1 MEIISGPLEK
11 IGLEN
16 GQPTATIAGRKV
28 NTSVEVR
35 TKLLK
40 IPVGST
46 VHLAMGKVPNRTGMF
61 AVQVETGDFG
71 PAPDPGPVNT
81 APPVRETPPV
91 KPSPQEALNLPAV
104 TEIRHVHV
112 PVPELNDSI
121 EIGTPGKGGVLKVRF
136 NAADPAEADRLIRSA
151 YERLQLA
158 RELMDSDPPAPKNGS
173 TVLGG
178 KKNGEVINA

>member
-1 MEIISGPLEK
+1 MEIVSGPLEK

-16 GQPTATIAGRKV
+16 GQPTATVAGRKV

-46 VHLAMGKVPNRTGMF
+46 VHLAMGKIPNRTGMF

-71 PAPDPGPVNT
+71 PTPDPGPVVTNLPSQG
-81 APPVRETPPV
+81 APA
-91 KPSPQEALNLPAV
+91 KPSPQETLNLPAV
-104 TEIRHVHV
+104 TEIRHIHV
-112 PVPELNDSI
+112 PVPELSDSI

-136 NAADPAEADRLIRSA
+136 NAADPVEADKLIRSA

-158 RELMDSDPPAPKNGS
+158 RELMDSEPPAPKNGA

>member
-11 IGLEN
+11 IGLDN
-16 GQPTATIAGRKV
+16 GQPTATVAGRKV

-35 TKLLK
+35 TKMLK

-46 VHLAMGKVPNRTGMF
+46 VHLAMGKIPNRTGMF

-71 PAPDPGPVNT
+71 PAPDPGPANT
-81 APPVRETPPV
+81 APPAQAPLV
-91 KPSPQEALNLPAV
+91 KPSPQEILNLPAV
-104 TEIRHVHV
+104 TEIRHIHV

-136 NAADPAEADRLIRSA
+136 NAGNPEEADRLIRSA
-151 YERLQLA
+151 YERLQLS
-158 RELMDSDPPAPKNGS
+158 RELMDSEPPAPKSGS
-173 TVLGG
+173 AVLGG